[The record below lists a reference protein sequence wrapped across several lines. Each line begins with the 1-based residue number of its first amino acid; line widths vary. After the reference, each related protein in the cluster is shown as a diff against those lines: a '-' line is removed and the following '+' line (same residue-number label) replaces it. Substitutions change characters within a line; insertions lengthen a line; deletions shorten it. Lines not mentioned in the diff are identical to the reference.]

1 MNGLQ
6 RSKPAD
12 DTGKLFRIRWP
23 PTMTRQARSMHA
35 RAAKHAAAHPAEA
48 PDMDVEQL
56 LDRAQRRAFSY
67 FEETVDPAS
76 GLVLDSTQP
85 DSPCSITAVGL
96 ALSAY
101 PIAVERGW
109 MTRAQAVRITLTTL
123 DFFLDAD
130 MSGSPTSTGHRGF
143 YFHFLDMH
151 TGTRTWNSE
160 LSSIDSS
167 FLLAG
172 MQTAAQYF
180 THATAHE
187 QAIRDKARELNDRV
201 DWRWMQ
207 NCDQAICHGW
217 KPERGFLRYHWGG
230 YSEALLMY
238 AMALGAERH
247 PVTSAAWDTWL
258 KTYRWRKIYG
268 HEHLPAG
275 PLFIHQYSHM
285 WIDFR
290 GIQDAF
296 MREHGIDYFENSRRA
311 TLVQREYAIRN
322 PKHFKDYCANCW
334 GLTACDGPGPREI
347 TTGGLKRKIMGYAA
361 RGAPYGPDDGTVAP
375 YASVASLPFA
385 PDVVL
390 PTMQHIVRMMSKHA
404 NYLPGNS
411 FNPTLRDSGDD
422 VGWVSPWRFALN
434 SGPVVMMIENYRS
447 GLPWKLM
454 RCNEQLQRGLARAD
468 FRGGWLDAER
478 AAPR

>member
-1 MNGLQ
+1 MTKRHASARTRHHTQ
-6 RSKPAD
+6 HHTAHAD
-12 DTGKLFRIRWP
+12 V
-23 PTMTRQARSMHA
+23 
-35 RAAKHAAAHPAEA
+35 
-48 PDMDVEQL
+48 PDMEIEPL
-56 LDRAQRRAFSY
+56 LERAQRHAFGY

-109 MTRAQAVRITLTTL
+109 MTRAQAVAITETTL
-123 DFFLDAD
+123 DFFVDAD
-130 MSGSPTSTGHRGF
+130 MSGGPHSTGHRGF

-151 TGTRTWNSE
+151 TGTRAWNSE
-160 LSSIDSS
+160 LSTIDTT

-172 MQTAAQYF
+172 VLTARRYF
-180 THATAHE
+180 DHATPRE
-187 QAIRDKARELNDRV
+187 QAIRDKARTLVERA

-207 NCDQAICHGW
+207 NCDEAICHGW

-238 AMALGAERH
+238 ALALGAEHR
-247 PVTSAAWDTWL
+247 PVTSAAWDAWTR
-258 KTYRWRKIYG
+258 TYRWRKIYG
-268 HEHLPAG
+268 HEHLSAG

-285 WIDFR
+285 WVDFR
-290 GIQDAF
+290 GTQDAA
-296 MREHGIDYFENSRRA
+296 MRERGIDYFENSRRA

-334 GLTACDGPGPREI
+334 GLTACDGPGPREVVV
-347 TTGGLKRKIMGYAA
+347 GGRRRKLMGYAA

-390 PTMQHIVRMMSKHA
+390 PTMQHIVRMMSKYA
-404 NYLPGNS
+404 DYLPGNS
-411 FNPTLRDSGDD
+411 FNPTLHDGSGGGA
-422 VGWVSPWRFALN
+422 GWVSPWRFALN
-434 SGPVVMMIENYRS
+434 SGPVVLMIENFRS
-447 GLPWKLM
+447 GLPWSLM
-454 RCNEQLQRGLARAD
+454 RGDEQLRRGLQRAD
-468 FRGGWLDAER
+468 FRGGWLGPHGR
-478 AAPR
+478 S